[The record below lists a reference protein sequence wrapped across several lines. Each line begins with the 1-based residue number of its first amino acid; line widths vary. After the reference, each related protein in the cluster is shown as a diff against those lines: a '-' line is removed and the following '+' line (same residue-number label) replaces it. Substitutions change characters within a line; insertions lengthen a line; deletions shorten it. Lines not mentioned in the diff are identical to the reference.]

1 MANRILDFIKN
12 GIIRDDD
19 SDDET
24 AYQEY
29 KIREEEKQNR
39 IAAREAAREA
49 KESVRDSKKRLTPV
63 EEKPVRD
70 YSSDLDREEAALAS
84 ISELRVQNVRPR
96 PERTRSGNYIPH
108 QRTPQGSDICIMK
121 PNCFDDALDICDQIA
136 GNCAVVI
143 NLEGAEPELAQRVV
157 DFVCGALYVQ
167 KGNLRQISDYILIV
181 APETFDISGDYI
193 EIIAQ
198 GNGFGVP
205 EFKTE

>member
-1 MANRILDFIKN
+1 MANRFFDFIKK
-12 GIIRDDD
+12 GIIRDED
-19 SDDET
+19 SDDDT

-29 KIREEEKQNR
+29 KIKEEEKQNR
-39 IAAREAAREA
+39 IAAREAARE
-49 KESVRDSKKRLTPV
+49 SKKQQTPV
-63 EEKPVRD
+63 AERKYSAPSASD
-70 YSSDLDREEAALAS
+70 ISSDLDREEAELAS

-121 PNCFDDALDICDQIA
+121 PNCFDDALDICDQIT
-136 GNCAVVI
+136 GNSAVVI
-143 NLEGAEPELAQRVV
+143 NLEGADPNLAQRVV

-167 KGNLRQISDYILIV
+167 EGNLRQISDFILIV
-181 APETFDISGDYI
+181 APKTFDISGDYI

-198 GNGFGVP
+198 GTGFGVP